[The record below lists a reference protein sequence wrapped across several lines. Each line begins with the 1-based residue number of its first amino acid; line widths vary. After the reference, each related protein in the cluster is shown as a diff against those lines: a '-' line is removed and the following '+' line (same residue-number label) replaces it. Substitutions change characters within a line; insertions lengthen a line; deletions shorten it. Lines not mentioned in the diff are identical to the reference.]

1 MVHKTLHISSML
13 HDDMDTLFFGC
24 VCSAHSKGV
33 WDINFYE
40 KNKPK
45 NHYFSVCACSFKN
58 KSFEF
63 FFNLGKQ
70 QLLYNFGNLEIMN
83 SNNVISVCTRLL
95 ELHLW

>member
-1 MVHKTLHISSML
+1 ML

-40 KNKPK
+40 KNKPL
-45 NHYFSVCACSFKN
+45 
-58 KSFEF
+58 F
-63 FFNLGKQ
+63 FCLRVLFLKTNPLNFLNLGKQ